1 MVAWLLV
8 EVVGMMR
15 RSILTSRSVLPYTL
29 AAGATVA
36 AAGASLGYA
45 LAQLWPVLRHAIHLA
60 TAP

>member
-1 MVAWLLV
+1 MVARLLV
-8 EVVGMMR
+8 EVVAVTR
-15 RSILTSRSVLPYTL
+15 RTILTSPALLPYTL
-29 AAGATVA
+29 AAGATVV

>member
-1 MVAWLLV
+1 MARLLV

-15 RSILTSRSVLPYTL
+15 RSIITSRAVLPYTM

>member
-1 MVAWLLV
+1 
-8 EVVGMMR
+8 MMR
-15 RSILTSRSVLPYTL
+15 RSIITSRAVLPYTL
-29 AAGATVA
+29 

>member
-1 MVAWLLV
+1 
-8 EVVGMMR
+8 MMR

-29 AAGATVA
+29 AACATVA
-36 AAGASLGYA
+36 AACASLGYA